1 MSRARRERR
10 ARTAA
15 ALRRGFLAQR
25 VSKLAGCILCHA
37 GRERL
42 VLLACW
48 RPFDRARIGNLEEFW
63 YGLCAACAAPGPV
76 QLVESVEDAI
86 LREFR
91 EAA

>member
-1 MSRARRERR
+1 MSRARRGRR
-10 ARTAA
+10 TRRAA

-37 GRERL
+37 GRESL

-48 RPFDRARIGNLEEFW
+48 QPYDRALIANLPAFW